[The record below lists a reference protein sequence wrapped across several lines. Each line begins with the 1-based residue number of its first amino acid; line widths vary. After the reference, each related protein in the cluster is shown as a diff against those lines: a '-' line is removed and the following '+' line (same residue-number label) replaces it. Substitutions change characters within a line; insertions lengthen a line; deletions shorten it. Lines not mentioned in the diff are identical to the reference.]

1 MDDKA
6 GDQGDVVTGRPDH
19 LTLIAFALFV
29 LVGGA
34 NGVAVRFSNF
44 ELPPFWGAAIRLAAT
59 APIFWAIL
67 VARRAPLPRGRALM
81 GAVLYGALSTGA
93 SYAFLY
99 WGLVGLQAS
108 TAVIVFALNPL
119 LTMFFAVAH
128 GLERF
133 RWRSLA
139 GASLALAG
147 IALGVGGELGK
158 SAPVPSLLA
167 AAAGVACIAEGAVV
181 FKLFPKAN
189 PIATNAIATTTG
201 AAILLPLS
209 LLAGEAWFLPA
220 TPRTWTAFAYLVTV
234 GSVGLFYLYLFVL
247 ARWTASATSYA
258 FLLFPLAGVSLAAWL
273 AHETITP
280 LFLAGSAIVLV
291 GVWFGAIRQPA
302 SAAAERATTALEVT
316 PCENC

>member
-6 GDQGDVVTGRPDH
+6 GVQREAVTGRPDH
-19 LTLIAFALFV
+19 ATLLAFALFV

-44 ELPPFWGAAIRLAAT
+44 ELPPFWGAATRLAAT
-59 APIFWAIL
+59 ALIFWAIF
-67 VARRAPLPRGRALM
+67 VARRAALPRGRALL
-81 GAVLYGALSTGA
+81 GAVLYGVLSMGA

-99 WGLVGLQAS
+99 WGLVKLQAS
-108 TAVIVFALNPL
+108 TAAIVFALNPL
-119 LTMFFAVAH
+119 FTLFFAAAH

-133 RWRSLA
+133 RWRGLA
-139 GASLALAG
+139 GSSLALAG
-147 IALGVGGELGK
+147 IALGLGGELGK
-158 SAPVPSLLA
+158 SVPIPSLLA

-181 FKLFPKAN
+181 FKLFPKAS
-189 PIATNAIATTTG
+189 PVATNAVATTIG
-201 AAILLPLS
+201 AAILLPVS

-220 TPRTWTAFAYLVTV
+220 TPRTWAAFVYLVTV

-247 ARWTASATSYA
+247 ARWTASAASYA

-273 AHETITP
+273 ARETVTP
-280 LFLAGSAIVLV
+280 LFLAGSAIVLL
-291 GVWFGAIRQPA
+291 GVWIGAIRQPA
-302 SAAAERATTALEVT
+302 RAEAERATTALKGA